1 MSNYIKSTDFAVKDG
16 LLSGNPLK
24 IVSGTEIN
32 DEYNAI
38 QTAVGTKANT
48 LSPTLTGVPLA
59 PTAAAGSNTT
69 QLSTTAFVTSAL
81 VDYNTVVNS
90 LLQALYPVGTI
101 YTNAT
106 DGTNPATLV
115 GFGTWTAFGTGK
127 VLVAID
133 SGNALMDAA
142 GEVGGSADAVVV
154 SHTHTATVTDPGHVH
169 PGVYQPGGGAALDDF
184 NGSETYSMSANTGSA
199 FTGVTVANSTE
210 GVSGTDANYQPFITV
225 YYWQRTA

>member
-16 LLSGNPLK
+16 LLTGNPLK
-24 IVSGTEIN
+24 VVSGTEIN
-32 DEYNAI
+32 DEFNGI

-81 VDYNTVVNS
+81 VDYNTVVNN

-169 PGVYQPGGGAALDDF
+169 GGTYLPGGGLATDDF
-184 NGSETYSMSANTGSA
+184 NGSETYSYGRDTSSA
-199 FTGVTVANSTE
+199 FTGITVANSTE